1 MGTKTVQKTL
11 QEAYQSMLSHVEE
24 LVDKDKKPLKEAFAE
39 AEEKLSELREL
50 SREEVEHISS
60 EIKSNLSDIGEASHQ
75 LNQSLK
81 ENLSYDATYLAD
93 SIWNS
98 LSKVADKTRVEL
110 TEFSQELRERM
121 STDASSQSDQQQR
134 WFNDA
139 MQWQGDY
146 ESALKQLDSIRAF
159 VRKNMRETTKYSQ
172 SVIKNTTEQ
181 NEHDQLA
188 QKNQEICDAVHEFR
202 KNISHQM

>member
-1 MGTKTVQKTL
+1 MDTKTVQKTL
-11 QEAYQSMLSHVEE
+11 QEAYQSMLTHIEE
-24 LVDKDKKPLKEAFAE
+24 LVDKDKKPLKES
-39 AEEKLSELREL
+39 EEKLSEWREL
-50 SREEVEHISS
+50 SREEVDHISS
-60 EIKSNLSDIGEASHQ
+60 EIKSNLTDIGEASHQ

-110 TEFSQELRERM
+110 TEFSQELREHM

-146 ESALKQLDSIRAF
+146 ETSLKQLDDLRALVRHSI
-159 VRKNMRETTKYSQ
+159 RETTQYSKT
-172 SVIKNTTEQ
+172 VINTKAT
-181 NEHDQLA
+181 D
-188 QKNQEICDAVHEFR
+188 IF
-202 KNISHQM
+202 